1 MRDGWY
7 RRIGWWELAVG
18 AILVVLGVASLV
30 MPDLAATGL
39 IYAYGIGGLAAGI
52 ADILLYIRVER
63 FTGFGPVVSLISGV
77 LSVMAGVV
85 ILLYPGAGLQ
95 VFSLLFSVWFITHS
109 ISRLANLPRVKWVAG
124 TQGVYRGFSCKYS
137 GAGVGDLIVPTAWC
151 SSFCTGVFGR
161 GLPDS
166 YRIGKHFHGLLPGVR
181 EFGGQQKRSRLPSP

>member
-18 AILVVLGVASLV
+18 AILVALGVASLV
-30 MPDLAATGL
+30 LPDLAATGL

-124 TQGVYRGFSCKYS
+124 RRVYTVALVVNIVGLVLGILLFLQP
-137 GAGVGDLIVPTAWC
+137 GAAVFALGYLAGGYLIL
-151 SSFCTGVFGR
+151 TGLESIAMAF
-161 GLPDS
+161 
-166 YRIGKHFHGLLPGVR
+166 YRV
-181 EFGGQQKRSRLPSP
+181 

>member
-63 FTGFGPVVSLISGV
+63 FTGFGPVV
-77 LSVMAGVV
+77 
-85 ILLYPGAGLQ
+85 
-95 VFSLLFSVWFITHS
+95 F
-109 ISRLANLPRVKWVAG
+109 RL
-124 TQGVYRGFSCKYS
+124 VYHAQY
-137 GAGVGDLIVPTAWC
+137 L
-151 SSFCTGVFGR
+151 
-161 GLPDS
+161 
-166 YRIGKHFHGLLPGVR
+166 
-181 EFGGQQKRSRLPSP
+181 